1 MNNSADQKRENPI
14 PRIKVS
20 GEKAAETIRNLDKG
34 LYLIGITDE
43 VDDDKLTRIADAIR
57 VKDEAKIILSL
68 SVTGVKKLP
77 DSDVNKGGVFANCT
91 NLYGIALPDSF
102 NADLSI
108 MDFDNCSFLQHI
120 LVGKNNTIYSSYK
133 SVLYSDNGK
142 TLYMCPQGKKSIEI
156 PETVTKIL
164 EYAFAGCY
172 KLSEI
177 TYSGT
182 IAQWFS
188 ISKEENWDEW
198 LTLHAIHCSD
208 ADIIFKNEEKDE
220 KAVEVDSSANENY
233 EDTNVILEEFKDY
246 LIESDDMGLNS
257 ARDYKSHINSI
268 IRLTDSEKE
277 KGWFEK
283 NILLSE
289 PNRKKSLEECMSLL
303 EKKNVRS
310 SWKTAIR
317 KLATFFEADWVS
329 SPKEIEELKKSK
341 KNNAKIDFG
350 IPDDFIVEIRTNRD
364 LWKRKFRNSIL
375 SQARPPYPFGPEEG
389 GFQFHPRILNKIFGG
404 RETDDNELIRWAH
417 EDIDEMVIHVG
428 DEDCYTG
435 NYYFRDVEAMALL
448 KDDSFKV
455 RLNDGTIKFLYT
467 DTPSGRKEIQRNK
480 GKGWGDL
487 SIEHKVSQ
495 KAFFRAKWEE
505 LPAFTR
511 LSNLCAEYLS
521 ANQES
526 GYTAKDDY
534 KWYNDFC
541 SNYKTEL
548 RSLKNGLV
556 ADLNRMRMEY
566 ELMDRAINSSL
577 GGHEEVLEEDLQSL
591 YSRTKR

>member
-57 VKDEAKIILSL
+57 AKDEAKIILSL
-68 SVTGVKKLP
+68 SVTGIKKLP
-77 DSDVNKGGVFANCT
+77 DFDVNKGGVFANCT

-108 MDFDNCSFLQHI
+108 LDFDNCSFLQHI
-120 LVGKNNTIYSSYK
+120 LVGKNNSIYSSYK
-133 SVLYSDNGK
+133 TALYSDNGK

-208 ADIIFKNEEKDE
+208 ADIIFKNVEKDE

-233 EDTNVILEEFKDY
+233 EDTNVILEEFKDW

-329 SPKEIEELKKSK
+329 SPKEIEEIKKSK

-448 KDDSFKV
+448 TDGSFKV
-455 RLNDGTIKFLYT
+455 RSNDGTIKFLYT
-467 DTPSGRKEIQRNK
+467 DTPSGKVIQKNR

-495 KAFFRAKWEE
+495 KAFFRANWEK
-505 LPAFTR
+505 LPAFTK

-534 KWYNDFC
+534 KWYTDFC
-541 SNYKTEL
+541 SSYEIVLEDL
-548 RSLKNGLV
+548 REDLV
-556 ADLNRMRMEY
+556 ADLNNMQMEY

-591 YSRTKR
+591 

>member
-1 MNNSADQKRENPI
+1 MNNSTEQKRENPI

-20 GEKAAETIRNLDKG
+20 GEKAAETIKNLEEG
-34 LYLIGITDE
+34 LYLIGITDGL
-43 VDDDKLTRIADAIR
+43 DDNKLIQIADAIR
-57 VKDEAKIILSL
+57 ANDEAKIILIL
-68 SVTGVKKLP
+68 SVTGIKKLP
-77 DSDVNKGGVFANCT
+77 DFDVNKGGVFANCT

-102 NADLSI
+102 DADLSI
-108 MDFDNCSFLQHI
+108 LDFDNCSFLQHI
-120 LVGKNNTIYSSYK
+120 LVGKNNSIYSSYK

-233 EDTNVILEEFKDY
+233 EDTNVILEEFKDW

-317 KLATFFEADWVS
+317 KLATCFEADWVS
-329 SPKEIEELKKSK
+329 SPKEIEEIKKSK
-341 KNNAKIDFG
+341 KNNPKIDFG
-350 IPDDFIVEIRTNRD
+350 ISDDFIVEIRTNRD

-448 KDDSFKV
+448 TDDSFKV

-467 DTPSGRKEIQRNK
+467 DTPSGRKEIQRNR

-495 KAFFRAKWEE
+495 KAFFRANWEE
-505 LPAFTR
+505 LPAFTK
-511 LSNLCAEYLS
+511 LSNLCAQYLS

-526 GYTAKDDY
+526 GYTVKDDY

-541 SNYKTEL
+541 SIYKTEL

-591 YSRTKR
+591 

>member
-1 MNNSADQKRENPI
+1 MNNSVDIKRENPI
-14 PRIKVS
+14 PRIKVT
-20 GEKAAETIRNLDKG
+20 GEKAAETIKNLEEG
-34 LYLIGITDE
+34 LYLIGITDGL
-43 VDDDKLTRIADAIR
+43 DDNKLIQIADAIR
-57 VKDEAKIILSL
+57 ANDEAKIILSL
-68 SVTGVKKLP
+68 SVTGIKKLP
-77 DSDVNKGGVFANCT
+77 DWTVNKAGVFANCKG
-91 NLYGIALPDSF
+91 LYGIALPDSF

-156 PETVTKIL
+156 PEIVTKIL
-164 EYAFAGCY
+164 EFAFAGCDR
-172 KLSEI
+172 LSEI
-177 TYSGT
+177 TYLGT

-188 ISKEENWDEW
+188 INKEENWDEW
-198 LTLHAIHCSD
+198 LTLHVIHCSD
-208 ADIIFKNEEKDE
+208 ADIIFKNEQKNEKT
-220 KAVEVDSSANENY
+220 VEADSSANE
-233 EDTNVILEEFKDY
+233 ILEEFKEW
-246 LIESDDMGLNS
+246 LIESDDMGLDS

-289 PNRKKSLEECMSLL
+289 TSRKNSLEECMSLL

-310 SWKTAIR
+310 SWKTALK
-317 KLATFFEADWVS
+317 KLAVFFEADWVS
-329 SPKEIEELKKSK
+329 SPDEIEEIKKEK
-341 KNNAKIDFG
+341 KNIENIDFG
-350 IPDDFIVEIRTNRD
+350 IPLDFISDIRTNRD
-364 LWKRKFRNSIL
+364 LWKKKFRNSIL
-375 SQARPPYPFGPEEG
+375 SQTRPPYPFGPEEG

-417 EDIDEMVIHVG
+417 EDIDEMIILVG
-428 DEDCYTG
+428 DEECYTG

-448 KDDSFKV
+448 TDRTFRV
-455 RLNDGTIKFLYT
+455 RLNDGTIKTLYT
-467 DTPSGRKEIQRNK
+467 DTPSGRKEIQRNR

-495 KAFFRAKWEE
+495 KAFFRNHWRE
-505 LPAFTR
+505 LPSMTKI
-511 LSNLCAEYLS
+511 SKLCAQYLS

-541 SNYKTEL
+541 SIYETEL

-577 GGHEEVLEEDLQSL
+577 GGHEEVLEEDL
-591 YSRTKR
+591 

>member
-57 VKDEAKIILSL
+57 AKDEAKIILSL
-68 SVTGVKKLP
+68 SVTGIKKLP
-77 DSDVNKGGVFANCT
+77 DFDVNKGGVFANCT

-108 MDFDNCSFLQHI
+108 LDFDNCSFLQHI
-120 LVGKNNTIYSSYK
+120 LVGKNNSIYSSYK
-133 SVLYSDNGK
+133 TALYSDNGK

-208 ADIIFKNEEKDE
+208 ADIIFKNVEKDE

-233 EDTNVILEEFKDY
+233 EDTNVILEEFKDW

-329 SPKEIEELKKSK
+329 SPKEIEEIKKSK

-350 IPDDFIVEIRTNRD
+350 IPDDLIVEIRTNRD

-389 GFQFHPRILNKIFGG
+389 GFLFHPRILNKIFGG

-448 KDDSFKV
+448 IDGSFKV
-455 RLNDGTIKFLYT
+455 RSNDGTIKFLYT
-467 DTPSGRKEIQRNK
+467 DTPSGKVIQKNR

-495 KAFFRAKWEE
+495 KAFFRANWEK
-505 LPAFTR
+505 LPAFTK

-534 KWYNDFC
+534 KWYTDFC
-541 SNYKTEL
+541 SSYETVLEDL
-548 RSLKNGLV
+548 REDLV
-556 ADLNRMRMEY
+556 ADLNNMQMEY

-591 YSRTKR
+591 

>member
-1 MNNSADQKRENPI
+1 MNNSTEQKRENPI

-20 GEKAAETIRNLDKG
+20 GEKAAETIKNLEEG
-34 LYLIGITDE
+34 LYLIGITDGL
-43 VDDDKLTRIADAIR
+43 DDNKLIQIADAIR
-57 VKDEAKIILSL
+57 ANDEAKIILIL
-68 SVTGVKKLP
+68 SVTGIKKLP
-77 DSDVNKGGVFANCT
+77 DFDVNKGGVFANCT

-102 NADLSI
+102 DADLSI
-108 MDFDNCSFLQHI
+108 LDFDNCSFLQHI
-120 LVGKNNTIYSSYK
+120 LVGKNNSIYSSYK

-233 EDTNVILEEFKDY
+233 EDTNVILEEFKDW

-317 KLATFFEADWVS
+317 KLATCFEADWVS
-329 SPKEIEELKKSK
+329 SSKEIEEIKKSK
-341 KNNAKIDFG
+341 KNNPKIDFG
-350 IPDDFIVEIRTNRD
+350 ISDDFIVEIRTNRD

-375 SQARPPYPFGPEEG
+375 SQARSPYPFGPEEG

-448 KDDSFKV
+448 TDDSFKV

-467 DTPSGRKEIQRNK
+467 DTPSGRKEIQRNR

-495 KAFFRAKWEE
+495 KAFFRANWEE
-505 LPAFTR
+505 LPAFTK
-511 LSNLCAEYLS
+511 LSNLCAQYLS

-526 GYTAKDDY
+526 GYTVKDDY

-541 SNYKTEL
+541 SIYKTEL

-591 YSRTKR
+591 

>member
-1 MNNSADQKRENPI
+1 
-14 PRIKVS
+14 
-20 GEKAAETIRNLDKG
+20 
-34 LYLIGITDE
+34 
-43 VDDDKLTRIADAIR
+43 
-57 VKDEAKIILSL
+57 
-68 SVTGVKKLP
+68 
-77 DSDVNKGGVFANCT
+77 
-91 NLYGIALPDSF
+91 
-102 NADLSI
+102 
-108 MDFDNCSFLQHI
+108 
-120 LVGKNNTIYSSYK
+120 
-133 SVLYSDNGK
+133 
-142 TLYMCPQGKKSIEI
+142 
-156 PETVTKIL
+156 
-164 EYAFAGCY
+164 
-172 KLSEI
+172 
-177 TYSGT
+177 
-182 IAQWFS
+182 
-188 ISKEENWDEW
+188 
-198 LTLHAIHCSD
+198 
-208 ADIIFKNEEKDE
+208 
-220 KAVEVDSSANENY
+220 
-233 EDTNVILEEFKDY
+233 
-246 LIESDDMGLNS
+246 MGLNS

-329 SPKEIEELKKSK
+329 SPKEIEEIKKSK

-389 GFQFHPRILNKIFGG
+389 GFLFHPRILNKIFGG

-448 KDDSFKV
+448 IDGSFKV
-455 RLNDGTIKFLYT
+455 RSNDGTIKFLYT
-467 DTPSGRKEIQRNK
+467 DTPSGKVIQKNR

-495 KAFFRAKWEE
+495 KAFFRANWEK
-505 LPAFTR
+505 LPAFTK

-534 KWYNDFC
+534 KWYTDFC
-541 SNYKTEL
+541 SSYETVLEDL
-548 RSLKNGLV
+548 REDLV
-556 ADLNRMRMEY
+556 ADLNNMQMEY

-591 YSRTKR
+591 

>member
-1 MNNSADQKRENPI
+1 MNNSTEQKRENPI

-20 GEKAAETIRNLDKG
+20 GEKAAETIKNLEEG
-34 LYLIGITDE
+34 LYLIGITDGL
-43 VDDDKLTRIADAIR
+43 DDNKLIQIADAIR
-57 VKDEAKIILSL
+57 ANDEAKIILIL
-68 SVTGVKKLP
+68 SVTGIKKLP
-77 DSDVNKGGVFANCT
+77 DFDVNKGGVFANCT
-91 NLYGIALPDSF
+91 NLYGIALPDSYD
-102 NADLSI
+102 ADLSI
-108 MDFDNCSFLQHI
+108 LDFDNCSFLQHI
-120 LVGKNNTIYSSYK
+120 LVGKNNSIYSSYK

-233 EDTNVILEEFKDY
+233 EDTNVILEEFKDW

-317 KLATFFEADWVS
+317 KLATCFEADWVS
-329 SPKEIEELKKSK
+329 SPKEIEEIKKSK
-341 KNNAKIDFG
+341 KNNPKIDFG
-350 IPDDFIVEIRTNRD
+350 ISDDFIVEIRTNRD

-448 KDDSFKV
+448 TDDSFKV

-467 DTPSGRKEIQRNK
+467 DTPSGRKEIQRNR

-495 KAFFRAKWEE
+495 KAFFRANWEE
-505 LPAFTR
+505 LPAFTK
-511 LSNLCAEYLS
+511 LSNLCAQYLS

-526 GYTAKDDY
+526 GYTVKDDY

-541 SNYKTEL
+541 SIYKTEL

-591 YSRTKR
+591 

>member
-1 MNNSADQKRENPI
+1 MGVLI
-14 PRIKVS
+14 FGVS
-20 GEKAAETIRNLDKG
+20 SGLDDNK
-34 LYLIGITDE
+34 LIQ
-43 VDDDKLTRIADAIR
+43 IADAIR
-57 VKDEAKIILSL
+57 ANDEAKIILIL
-68 SVTGVKKLP
+68 SVTGIKKLP
-77 DSDVNKGGVFANCT
+77 DFDVNKGGVFANCT

-102 NADLSI
+102 DADLSI
-108 MDFDNCSFLQHI
+108 LDFDNCSFLQHI
-120 LVGKNNTIYSSYK
+120 LVGKNNSIYSSYK

-233 EDTNVILEEFKDY
+233 EDTNVILEEFKDW

-317 KLATFFEADWVS
+317 KLATCFEADWVS
-329 SPKEIEELKKSK
+329 SPKEIEEIKKSK
-341 KNNAKIDFG
+341 KNNPKIDFG
-350 IPDDFIVEIRTNRD
+350 ISDDFIVEIRTNRD

-448 KDDSFKV
+448 TDDSFKV

-467 DTPSGRKEIQRNK
+467 DTPSGRKEIQRNR

-495 KAFFRAKWEE
+495 KAFFRANWEE
-505 LPAFTR
+505 LPAFTK
-511 LSNLCAEYLS
+511 LSNLCAQYLS

-526 GYTAKDDY
+526 GYTVKDDY

-541 SNYKTEL
+541 SIYKTEL

-591 YSRTKR
+591 